1 MFAANSRCA
10 KKLRVARRRTP
21 ELLFMEERVLLSNFP
36 VTNTNDSGAGSLRQ
50 AITDAD
56 AAGDGSVI
64 TFQIPGTGVQTI
76 APLTDLPPVTAAI
89 TIDGTTQPGAQAN
102 TNPIDQADNARDP
115 DRAERCERDGWPGT
129 GACAFGAGATVRGL
143 AIDHWRMT
151 WGTGLGIQVSGA
163 NATIAGNFIG
173 TDPTGETRAANG
185 IGIQIR
191 TGTTDLTIGGTN
203 PADRNV
209 IAGNYTDID
218 TNIGDTGIDNLT
230 IEGNYV
236 GIDAAGE
243 AIVDPPTNSTPA
255 YAFLHVV
262 LGFKWAERA
271 SPSAT

>member
-1 MFAANSRCA
+1 M
-10 KKLRVARRRTP
+10 
-21 ELLFMEERVLLSNFP
+21 LLSNFP

-102 TNPIDQADNARDP
+102 TNPIDQADNGVILIELSGAS
-115 DRAERCERDGWPGT
+115 ETDGQEQGLVLS
-129 GACAFGAGATVRGL
+129 GAGATVRGL
-143 AIDHWRMT
+143 AIDHWLIT
-151 WGTGLGIQVSGA
+151 GGNGLGIQVLSA
-163 NATIAGNFIG
+163 NDTIAGNFIG

-191 TGTTDLTIGGTN
+191 QGTTNLTIGGTN

-209 IAGNYTDID
+209 IAGNNTDID
-218 TNIGDTGIDNLT
+218 TGIGDTGVDNLT

-243 AIVDPPTNSTPA
+243 AIVDPSTNSSPA
-255 YAFLHVV
+255 YAFLRAVPV
-262 LGFKWAERA
+262 FKWAERA